1 MNTNRDRFYFREAV
15 ASDADY
21 EIYLRIKSDAEAVK
35 FSGFAA
41 PPDPEKFRT
50 VFDRIMND
58 SKQHLLYLCDKEND
72 NAVAATFHYCEND
85 EVTVEGL
92 GYNVFPEYRGMSLG
106 GLMMQLVNEKCASE
120 GFKYRL
126 SYVAESNLPS
136 IRNLE
141 KSGAYPTGKYE
152 YKELAY
158 MGRKEKYLEYVKE
171 L

>member
-1 MNTNRDRFYFREAV
+1 MGIDNNRFFFRDAVNTEEDFQ
-15 ASDADY
+15 
-21 EIYLRIKSDAEAVK
+21 IYLRIKSDEDAVK
-35 FSGFAA
+35 FSGFATA
-41 PPDPEKFRT
+41 PDPIKFRT

-58 SKQHLLYLCDKEND
+58 SKQHLLYLCDNENND
-72 NAVAATFHYCEND
+72 AVAATFHYCEND

-92 GYNVFPEYRGMSLG
+92 GYNVFPEYRGLSLG
-106 GLMMQLVNEKCASE
+106 GLMMRLVNEKCSAE

-126 SYVAESNLPS
+126 SYVAESNIPS

-141 KSGAYPTGKYE
+141 KSGAYPTGKFE
-152 YKELAY
+152 YKEMAA